1 MPASDRVKRGMTE
14 SSWIRRMFEEG
25 ITLKQKF
32 GADKVFDLSLGNPIV
47 EPPAEFTSEIRRLAE
62 NPIPGMH
69 RYMEN
74 AGYPETRAAVASQL
88 AGETGI
94 KYTGS
99 DIIMTCGAAAALNV
113 TLKTLVNHG
122 DEIIIFSPYFAE
134 YFHYISNHY
143 GIPRVLPTDDRF
155 LPRLDALGE
164 AIGPKT
170 RALLINSPNNPSGV
184 VYQDEFLD
192 QLGTLLHEK
201 SARLGHPIYLLSD
214 EPYKRLIYDG
224 VKFAYPSRHYV
235 NTIIVNSHSKD
246 LALPGERIGYIAIHP
261 DCSDRA
267 ELLDGFV
274 YCNRT
279 LGFVNAPAIMQHA
292 IRRLQ
297 AITVS
302 IADYQ
307 RKRDFLYEN
316 LTNMGYSML
325 KPQGAFYMF
334 PKTPI
339 PDDVAFIRE
348 LQQELVLTV
357 PGQGFGTPGYF
368 RISYCTD
375 DHVIEGSL
383 SGFRKVARKYGL
395 C

>member
-1 MPASDRVKRGMTE
+1 MPASDRVKKGMAE

-25 ITLKQKF
+25 IALKQKY

-47 EPPAEFTSEIRRLAE
+47 EPPSEFTRELRRLVE
-62 NPIPGMH
+62 DPTPGMH

-74 AGYPETRAAVASQL
+74 AGYPETRAAVANQL
-88 AGETGI
+88 SGETGI
-94 KYTGS
+94 KYTS
-99 DIIMTCGAAAALNV
+99 NDIIMTCGAAAALNV
-113 TLKTLVNHG
+113 ALKTIINYG
-122 DEIIIFSPYFAE
+122 DEVIIFAPYFAE

-143 GIPRVLPTDDRF
+143 GIPHVAPTDDRF
-155 LPRLDALGE
+155 LPELGALDA

-170 RALLINSPNNPSGV
+170 RALIINSPNNPSGV
-184 VYQDEFLD
+184 VYQDDFLANLGALLRKKSS
-192 QLGTLLHEK
+192 QLGHTV
-201 SARLGHPIYLLSD
+201 YLLSD

-224 VKFAYPSRHYV
+224 VKFAYPSSHYA

-261 DCSDRA
+261 DCRDRT
-267 ELLDGFV
+267 ELLDGFI

-279 LGFVNAPAIMQHA
+279 LGFVNAPAFMQHA
-292 IRRLQ
+292 VRRLQ
-297 AITVS
+297 TVS
-302 IADYQ
+302 VSITDYQ
-307 RKRDFLYEN
+307 RKRDLLYDN
-316 LTNMGYSML
+316 LTRMGYSML

-348 LQQELVLTV
+348 LQRELVLTV

-375 DHVIEGSL
+375 DRTLEGSL
-383 SGFRKVARKYGL
+383 TGFRNIAHKYGL